1 MDEVDAQTG
10 GRQAVYQPRMGHAQ
24 GAEAE
29 EDQQRHGQLRQ
40 RDHLVEAVEA
50 QEGEAITEAEAERV
64 IADEQQ
70 NQRPGG
76 GKAAPRAAK
85 HARRVRVAAQVGGDA
100 VQEKEHGHLGEGDK
114 AARHHRA
121 QQGKDHEHHR
131 QQALKLAPVQR
142 IEEAIHVRLEKTED
156 QITGDKPVCEGGHGR
171 QPPPD
176 LADAEGAAHRQRQR
190 REQHGPEQR
199 LHPEARNSARAERA
213 PGEEVSA
220 DQHKQAVAQIAAEG
234 AQLKEE
240 GVRGKALIFHQA
252 PRPPGGVVQHHE
264 EHGHNAQKFK
274 VALPLRSARRAV
286 LHW

>member
-1 MDEVDAQTG
+1 MRRA
-10 GRQAVYQPRMGHAQ
+10 RKPRKIR
-24 GAEAE
+24 
-29 EDQQRHGQLRQ
+29 QRHGQLRQ

-50 QEGEAITEAEAERV
+50 QEGEAVAEAEAERV

-100 VQEKEHGHLGEGDK
+100 VQEKEHGHLGEGDT

-171 QPPPD
+171 QSPPD
-176 LADAEGAAHRQRQR
+176 LADAEGRGPPPAPTAVSSTDQNSVCIQR
-190 REQHGPEQR
+190 R
-199 LHPEARNSARAERA
+199 AT
-213 PGEEVSA
+213 
-220 DQHKQAVAQIAAEG
+220 
-234 AQLKEE
+234 
-240 GVRGKALIFHQA
+240 
-252 PRPPGGVVQHHE
+252 
-264 EHGHNAQKFK
+264 
-274 VALPLRSARRAV
+274 RRA
-286 LHW
+286 LNECPARKYPLISINRLLPKSPQKAHS